1 MKTELFV
8 GVDIGTT
15 VTKAAVVAA
24 DGRELGWGMAPTS
37 WRNVPTGAETTPAD
51 ILLGVLEALAAAL
64 EAVPQGAVVAVG
76 VTSMAET
83 AVLLGDDGLPVGNSI
98 AWHDTRGEG
107 EAGELEAVFGPEVF
121 SARTGLP
128 PSHVCT
134 LAKLAW
140 MSRHGAIGGRRAMT
154 VADWVVHA
162 LGGEQATEASLAS
175 RTGALSLSG
184 RQWWGEA
191 LEWAGAPTDLFPPV
205 DQAGRPRGRARLTAL
220 PDLLRPLSA
229 ASRSIGPALD
239 RLSGA
244 LLASAGHD
252 HLCVAAGTGATAE
265 DQVLDSCG
273 TAEAFARR
281 VKPMGSPAVSEI
293 VRSGLAVG
301 WHNVPDSYV
310 LLTGHLLGLVLDRV
324 LRLLGLSGRE
334 AQVALDRDS
343 ANVLPGTLRVVSDE
357 RSSTSTVM
365 GVGGDASPAAL
376 WAAVRQATASGAQEV
391 LAAMEHVGG
400 PVREIVLSGGW
411 SHLEG
416 LREDRR
422 RLSSTMRWPAV
433 TEAGARGAALFGS
446 CAAGLYPG
454 PEAFPVPPEHV

>member
-1 MKTELFV
+1 MKAELFV

-24 DGRELGWGMAPTS
+24 DGTELGWGKAPTS
-37 WRNVPTGAETTPAD
+37 WRNVPTGAETTPAEV
-51 ILLGVLEALAAAL
+51 LWGVLEALAAAL
-64 EAVPQGAVVAVG
+64 DAVPQGVVAAVG

-83 AVLLGDDGLPVGNSI
+83 AVLLGDDGLPIGNSI
-98 AWHDTRGEG
+98 AWHDTRGEE
-107 EAGELEAVFGPEVF
+107 EAGELDAVFGPEVF
-121 SARTGLP
+121 SVRTGLP

-140 MSRHGAIGGRRAMT
+140 MSRHGGIGARHAMT
-154 VADWVVHA
+154 IADWVVHA
-162 LGGEQATEASLAS
+162 LGGAQATEASLAS
-175 RTGALSLSG
+175 RTGALGLAG
-184 RQWWGEA
+184 RQWWDEA
-191 LEWAGAPTDLFPPV
+191 LEWAGVPPDFFPPV
-205 DQAGRPRGRARLTAL
+205 DQAGRPRGRANLEGLPALLLPSTA
-220 PDLLRPLSA
+220 A
-229 ASRSIGPALD
+229 AGPIASALD

-244 LLASAGHD
+244 VLASAGHD
-252 HLCVAAGTGATAE
+252 HLCVAAGTGATGE

-273 TAEAFARR
+273 TAEAFVRR
-281 VKPMGSPAVSEI
+281 VKPMGSSAVAQV
-293 VRSGLAVG
+293 VRSGMAVG

-334 AQVALDRDS
+334 AQVALDRES
-343 ANVLPGTLRVVSDE
+343 TKVLPGTLQVISDE
-357 RSSTSTVM
+357 RSSTSTVT
-365 GVGGDASPAAL
+365 GVGRDASPAAL
-376 WAAVRQATASGAQEV
+376 WAAVRQGTASGAQEV
-391 LAAMEHVGG
+391 LAAMEGIGG

-433 TEAGARGAALFGS
+433 TEAGARGAALFGA
-446 CAAGLYPG
+446 CAAGFFPG
-454 PEAFPVPPEHV
+454 PEAFPLPPEHI